1 MGSPVLTHDCKI
13 LLMIIYVLVMY
24 DCVSPH
30 TVMVMQCIL
39 AFCFIVILLSL
50 IAFLFD
56 LSAPSNPLLKS
67 LRRNAVFNVLA
78 GWLLFFILK
87 SRKGSNF
94 RNRYAHTCILTST
107 TDKCSDCRLVSRP
120 PGSS

>member
-78 GWLLFFILK
+78 GWLLFFY
-87 SRKGSNF
+87 F
-94 RNRYAHTCILTST
+94 EE
-107 TDKCSDCRLVSRP
+107 
-120 PGSS
+120 